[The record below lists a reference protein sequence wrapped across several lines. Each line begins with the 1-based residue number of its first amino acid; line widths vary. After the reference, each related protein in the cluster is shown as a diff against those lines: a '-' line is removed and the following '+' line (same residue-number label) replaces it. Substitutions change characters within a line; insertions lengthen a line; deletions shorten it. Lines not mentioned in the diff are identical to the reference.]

1 MEGPAFW
8 NELESQFRSVAQKCR
23 GSSLDLYATFDD
35 TDLSQRAAFL
45 GQQVTR
51 LIRDPASSFD
61 AVFVL
66 TRDAIR
72 CAMVAQKRAG
82 SVGHW
87 EIGRGTPEQHE
98 RDVVRTTFESL
109 AARAALAADVT
120 TPGAAPEQAVQAWLH
135 LLKQGDSAYLK
146 FLRLNHLITASA
158 TDAGSSGR
166 HCPVWCATRRMP
178 ERGRRIGRRS
188 HQAPSVG
195 KGLTWPV

>member
-23 GSSLDLYATFDD
+23 GRAFDLYATFDD

-51 LIRDPASSFD
+51 LIRDPASSLD

-87 EIGRGTPEQHE
+87 EIGGGPLEQHE

-146 FLRLNHLITASA
+146 FLGLNHLIAASA
-158 TDAGSSGR
+158 ARCRKFGTALSRLVRDSS
-166 HCPVWCATRRMP
+166 HA
-178 ERGRRIGRRS
+178 
-188 HQAPSVG
+188 
-195 KGLTWPV
+195 